1 MRHRRSKA
9 IVKGHRIGV
18 RRQRCNRAAPSPFS
32 CSYSCSCSCSFA
44 CGTRP
49 KFSNKRTIHRHKRER
64 GKYGNGF
71 RRASGMPVV
80 VGRARLVKRTF
91 FRPSQSLTGPFPLSF
106 WTGLTDL
113 QDRRDVAAIG
123 PRAVSN
129 PAPSARWDGGTSF
142 RSSGGG
148 RTGLRRKRP
157 DFQAGPSE
165 EVRGFAS
172 QD

>member
-32 CSYSCSCSCSFA
+32 CSYSCSCSCSCSFP

-49 KFSNKRTIHRHKRER
+49 KFSNTRTIHRHKRER

-91 FRPSQSLTGPFPLSF
+91 LRPSQSLTGPFPLSF
-106 WTGLTDL
+106 WTGLTGFTGSNGPSL
-113 QDRRDVAAIG
+113 PSGASALSLPPNSWRRYQSGTHGTVGRRDEL
-123 PRAVSN
+123 P
-129 PAPSARWDGGTSF
+129 
-142 RSSGGG
+142 
-148 RTGLRRKRP
+148 L
-157 DFQAGPSE
+157 
-165 EVRGFAS
+165 VR
-172 QD
+172 DLWP